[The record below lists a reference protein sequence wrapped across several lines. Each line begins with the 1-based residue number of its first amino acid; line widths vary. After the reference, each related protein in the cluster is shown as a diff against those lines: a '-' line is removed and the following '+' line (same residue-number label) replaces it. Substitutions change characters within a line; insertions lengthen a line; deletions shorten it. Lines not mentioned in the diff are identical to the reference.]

1 MKTENVTL
9 SYNDKIGLLGNF
21 STMLAA
27 GISILESVDSLLEDA
42 KGNQKKVLQ
51 ALREDLVQGKH
62 VYVCFSRFPQVFDKV
77 TINIIKAAEE
87 AGTLDVTLVDIKGHI
102 QKEMEFL
109 DKVRAAMIYPMMIFV
124 VFVGVMLGILI
135 FVIPR
140 MASVFTRMKVEL
152 PLPTKI
158 MITVSDFILNNYV
171 GILITIAIAI
181 ISLIFIYKKK
191 KSILTNILF
200 SMPLINNLIKEM
212 DITRFAQSMSLLLR
226 SGLTITQALELCQE
240 IVWRRDVSALIKH
253 THTVV
258 MSGKRVSEGLRNGKG
273 IVPIILIK
281 IIEAGE
287 KTGSLDKS
295 LADIGEY
302 MDYQVTRTLATLTSL
317 LEPVMLIFIGVIVGG
332 MMMSIIAPI
341 YGMIGQ
347 INRR

>member
-1 MKTENVTL
+1 MRTDNLTL
-9 SYNDKIGLLGNF
+9 SYKDKIALLGNF

-42 KGNQKKVLQ
+42 KGSQRKVLQ
-51 ALREDLVQGKH
+51 VLREDLVQGKH
-62 VYVCFSRFPQVFDKV
+62 VYVCFSKFPQIFDKV
-77 TINIIKAAEE
+77 TVNIIKASEE
-87 AGTLDVTLVDIKGHI
+87 AGTLDVTLVDIKNHI

-109 DKVRAAMIYPMMIFV
+109 DKIRSAMIYPIMIFI
-124 VFVGVMLGILI
+124 VFLSVMLGILI

-158 MITVSDFILNNYV
+158 MIFVSDFILNNTIPLV
-171 GILITIAIAI
+171 LGIIAFIALIV
-181 ISLIFIYKKK
+181 LLYKKK
-191 KSILTNILF
+191 KSFIMGIFF
-200 SMPLINNLIKEM
+200 SMPLISDLVRQM
-212 DITRFAQSMSLLLR
+212 DITRFAQSMSLLLH

-240 IVWRRDVSALIKH
+240 IVWRRDVSLLIKH

-273 IVPIILIK
+273 IFPVILIK

-295 LADIGEY
+295 LKDIGEY
-302 MDYQVTRTLATLTSL
+302 MDYQVSRTLATLTSL

>member
-171 GILITIAIAI
+171 GILITLAVAL

-273 IVPIILIK
+273 IIPIILIK

>member
-1 MKTENVTL
+1 MKTENITL
-9 SYNDKIGLLGNF
+9 SYKDKIALLANF

-51 ALREDLVQGKH
+51 VLREDLVQGKH
-62 VYVCFSRFPQVFDKV
+62 VYVCFGKFPQIFDKV
-77 TINIIKAAEE
+77 TVNIIKASEE
-87 AGTLDVTLVDIKGHI
+87 AGTLDVTLLDIKNHI

-109 DKVRAAMIYPMMIFV
+109 DKVRAAMIYPIMIFI
-124 VFVGVMLGILI
+124 VFIAVMLGILI

-158 MITVSDFILNNYV
+158 MIVVSNFILSYYV
-171 GILITIAIAI
+171 AI
-181 ISLIFIYKKK
+181 IISFIAFIIIVVILFKKK
-191 KSILTNILF
+191 KSLITGMFF
-200 SMPLINNLIKEM
+200 SLPLISNLIKEM
-212 DITRFAQSMSLLLR
+212 DLTRFSQSMSLLLR

-240 IVWRRDVSALIKH
+240 IVWRRDVAALIKH

-258 MSGKRVSEGLRNGKG
+258 MSGKRVSEGLRSGKD
-273 IVPIILIK
+273 IFPVILIK

-295 LADIGEY
+295 LKDIGEY
-302 MDYQVTRTLATLTSL
+302 MDYQVSRTLSTLTSL
-317 LEPVMLIFIGVIVGG
+317 LEPVMLIFIGVVVGG

-347 INRR
+347 INHR

>member
-1 MKTENVTL
+1 MKTENISL
-9 SYNDKIGLLGNF
+9 SYQDKIALLANF

-42 KGNQKKVLQ
+42 KGSQKKVLQ
-51 ALREDLVQGKH
+51 VLREDLVQGKH
-62 VYVCFSRFPQVFDKV
+62 VYICFSKFPQIFDKV
-77 TINIIKAAEE
+77 TVNIIKAAEE
-87 AGTLDVTLVDIKGHI
+87 AGTLDVTLIDIKNHL

-109 DKVRAAMIYPMMIFV
+109 DKVRSAMIYPIMIFI
-124 VFVGVMLGILI
+124 VFIAVMLGILI

-158 MITVSDFILNNYV
+158 MIIVSDFILTNYI
-171 GILITIAIAI
+171 GIIIALVAFIVFLA
-181 ISLIFIYKKK
+181 FIYKKK
-191 KSILTNILF
+191 KSVLTNILF
-200 SMPLINNLIKEM
+200 SMPLISNLIKEM
-212 DITRFAQSMSLLLR
+212 DITRFSQSMSLLLR

-240 IVWRRDVSALIKH
+240 VVWRRDVSALIKH

-258 MSGKRVSEGLRNGKG
+258 MSGKRVSEGLRHGKT
-273 IVPIILIK
+273 IFPVILIK

-295 LADIGEY
+295 LQDIGEY
-302 MDYQVTRTLATLTSL
+302 MDYQVSRTLATLTSL
-317 LEPVMLIFIGVIVGG
+317 LEPIMLVFIGVIVGG

>member
-1 MKTENVTL
+1 MKNDNITL
-9 SYNDKIGLLGNF
+9 SHKDKISLLSNF
-21 STMLAA
+21 STMLGA

-42 KGNQKKVLQ
+42 KGNPRKVLQ
-51 ALREDLVQGKH
+51 ALREDLIQGKH
-62 VYVCFSRFPQVFDKV
+62 VYACFSKFPQVFDKV
-77 TINIIKAAEE
+77 TVNIIKAAEQ
-87 AGTLDVTLVDIKGHI
+87 AGTLDVTLLDIKNHL
-102 QKEMEFL
+102 QKEMEFM
-109 DKVRAAMIYPMMIFV
+109 DKVRAAMIYPIMIFI
-124 VFVGVMLGILI
+124 VFIAVMLGILI

-158 MITVSDFILNNYV
+158 MITVSDFILSNYV
-171 GILITIAIAI
+171 GILIGLAVGIVG
-181 ISLIFIYKKK
+181 LIFIYKRK

-200 SMPLINNLIKEM
+200 SMPLVSNLVKEM
-212 DITRFAQSMSLLLR
+212 DLTRFSQSMSLLLR

-273 IVPIILIK
+273 IFPVILIK
-281 IIEAGE
+281 IVEAGE

-295 LADIGEY
+295 LQDIGEY
-302 MDYQVTRTLATLTSL
+302 MDYQVSRTLATLTSL
-317 LEPVMLIFIGVIVGG
+317 LEPVMLIFIGIVVGG

>member
-1 MKTENVTL
+1 MKTQNITL
-9 SYNDKIGLLGNF
+9 SYKDKIALLGNF

-42 KGNQKKVLQ
+42 KGNQRKVLQ
-51 ALREDLVQGKH
+51 ALREDLIQGKH
-62 VYVCFSRFPQVFDKV
+62 VYVCFSRFPQIFDKV
-77 TINIIKAAEE
+77 TVNIIKASEE
-87 AGTLDVTLVDIKGHI
+87 AGTLDVTLLDIKNHI

-109 DKVRAAMIYPMMIFV
+109 DKVRSAMIYPIMIFI
-124 VFVGVMLGILI
+124 VFIAVMLGILI

-158 MITVSDFILNNYV
+158 MITMSDFILNQYIALII
-171 GILITIAIAI
+171 GIIAFIGLLIV
-181 ISLIFIYKKK
+181 LYKKK
-191 KSILTNILF
+191 RGLVLGVFF
-200 SMPLINNLIKEM
+200 SMPLISDLVRQM

-240 IVWRRDVSALIKH
+240 IVWRRDVSLLIKH

-273 IVPIILIK
+273 IFPVILIK

-295 LADIGEY
+295 LQDIGEY
-302 MDYQVTRTLATLTSL
+302 MDYQVSRTLATLTSL
-317 LEPVMLIFIGVIVGG
+317 LEPIMLIFIGVVVGG

-347 INRR
+347 INNR

>member
-1 MKTENVTL
+1 MKTQNITL
-9 SYNDKIGLLGNF
+9 SYKDKIALLGNF

-42 KGNQKKVLQ
+42 KGNQRKVLL
-51 ALREDLVQGKH
+51 ALREDLIQGKH
-62 VYVCFSRFPQVFDKV
+62 VYVCFSRFPQIFDKV
-77 TINIIKAAEE
+77 TVNIIKASEE
-87 AGTLDVTLVDIKGHI
+87 AGTLDVTLLDIKNHI

-109 DKVRAAMIYPMMIFV
+109 DKVRSAMIYPIMIFI
-124 VFVGVMLGILI
+124 VFIAVMLGILI

-158 MITVSDFILNNYV
+158 MITMSDFILNQYIALII
-171 GILITIAIAI
+171 GIIAFIGLLIV
-181 ISLIFIYKKK
+181 LYKKK
-191 KSILTNILF
+191 RGLVLGVFF
-200 SMPLINNLIKEM
+200 SMPLISDLVRQM

-240 IVWRRDVSALIKH
+240 IVWRRDVSLLIKH

-273 IVPIILIK
+273 IFPVILIK

-295 LADIGEY
+295 LQDIGEY
-302 MDYQVTRTLATLTSL
+302 MDYQVSRTLATLTSL
-317 LEPVMLIFIGVIVGG
+317 LEPIMLIFIGVVVGG

-347 INRR
+347 INNR

>member
-1 MKTENVTL
+1 MKTENITL
-9 SYNDKIGLLGNF
+9 SYNDKIALLGNF

-42 KGNQKKVLQ
+42 KGNQRKVLQ

-62 VYVCFSRFPQVFDKV
+62 VYVCFSKFPQVFDKV
-77 TINIIKAAEE
+77 TVNIIKASEE
-87 AGTLDVTLVDIKGHI
+87 AGTLDVTLLDIKNHL

-109 DKVRAAMIYPMMIFV
+109 DKVRSAMIYPVMIFI
-124 VFVGVMLGILI
+124 VFIAVMLGILI

-158 MITVSDFILNNYV
+158 MITMSNFILNNYIALII
-171 GILITIAIAI
+171 GIIAFIGLMI
-181 ISLIFIYKKK
+181 VLYRKKRGLVLGIFFSL
-191 KSILTNILF
+191 
-200 SMPLINNLIKEM
+200 PLISDLVRQM

-240 IVWRRDVSALIKH
+240 IVWRRDVSLLIKH

-273 IVPIILIK
+273 IFPVILIK
-281 IIEAGE
+281 IVEAGE

-295 LADIGEY
+295 LHDIGEY
-302 MDYQVTRTLATLTSL
+302 MDYQVSRTLATLTSL
-317 LEPVMLIFIGVIVGG
+317 LEPVMLIFIGVVVGG

-347 INRR
+347 INNR